1 MAVSWRM
8 RRWWHVARLNWGQV
22 SLHQALSGAFDA
34 DFYDRLNHVKLERNT
49 RARARARATIVCAAA
64 AAPRKI

>member
-1 MAVSWRM
+1 M
-8 RRWWHVARLNWGQV
+8 ARLNWGQV
-22 SLHQALSGAFDA
+22 SLHQALSEAFVA

-49 RARARARATIVCAAA
+49 RARAHARARATIECAAA